1 MLFIV
6 IAAIFYAIAIL
17 FATVASRHLNTN
29 LSAGILNIVSA
40 LIPIAVAIP
49 AITRKENTTSKFGWV
64 MAILG
69 GICIALFAM
78 ALTKS
83 YSLNKVGI
91 VAPLV
96 FGGSILIST
105 ILSVFMLKEKVTF
118 MQGVGLVI
126 LTIGLGVVIYARATG
141 K

>member
-6 IAAIFYAIAIL
+6 IAAVFYAVAIVL
-17 FATVASRHLNTN
+17 GTVASRNMNSN
-29 LSAGILNIVSA
+29 LAAGIVNLLSG

-49 AITRKENTTSKFGWV
+49 LVIKKTTVSKLGF
-64 MAILG
+64 MYAILA
-69 GICIALFAM
+69 GICIAIFSM

-83 YSLNKVGI
+83 YSMTKVGI

-96 FGGSILIST
+96 FGGAILLST
-105 ILSVFMLKEKVTF
+105 VLSYFFLKEKVTAL
-118 MQGVGLVI
+118 QWVGLI
-126 LTIGLGVVIYARATG
+126 FLTIGLSIVIYARATG